1 MTLPDIAIAVLIGF
15 GAGVLSGVFGV
26 GGGIAM
32 TPGVQVLLG
41 APPIIA
47 LATPLPVILPTAA
60 VGAWRYHRA
69 GEVNTRAAV
78 WMGAS
83 GAAAAGLGALAT
95 KVIQPHLLLLATAAL
110 LGWQAASILRGAATR
125 TGASAE
131 PATPA
136 TSTTRFV
143 IVGVAAG
150 LISGLLGIGGG
161 LVMVPLMAG
170 WLRMPLKQAL
180 GTSLL
185 AITAIVIPGTIVH
198 AALGHID
205 WALAGALTL
214 GAVPGARVGA
224 GLAIGARERTLG
236 VAVGSFL
243 LLAAVA
249 YGLSELWHLLK
260 A

>member
-1 MTLPDIAIAVLIGF
+1 VTLPDIAIAVLIGF

-32 TPGVQVLLG
+32 TPGVQVFLG

-60 VGAWRYHRA
+60 TGAWRYQRA
-69 GEVNTRAAV
+69 GEVNIRAAA
-78 WMGAS
+78 WMGGS

-110 LGWQAASILRGAATR
+110 LGWQAVSILRGAASR
-125 TGASAE
+125 AGAAE

-136 TSTTRFV
+136 TSTTRSV